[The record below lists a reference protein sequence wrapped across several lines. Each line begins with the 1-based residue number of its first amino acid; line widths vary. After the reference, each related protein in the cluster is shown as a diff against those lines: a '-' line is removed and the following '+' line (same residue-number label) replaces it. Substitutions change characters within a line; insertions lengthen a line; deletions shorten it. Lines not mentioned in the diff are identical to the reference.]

1 MHAIE
6 SCTQIAPLLTQLF
19 RYFCL
24 PAISSMLL
32 LFLPFLFSVSQSLL
46 CTQRITALLMVA
58 PLGAVLVLLLKD
70 LTLDYRHYVLLS
82 PVVTLLVVL
91 LLEGYPYYLP
101 PLSYSHS

>member
-1 MHAIE
+1 
-6 SCTQIAPLLTQLF
+6 
-19 RYFCL
+19 
-24 PAISSMLL
+24 
-32 LFLPFLFSVSQSLL
+32 
-46 CTQRITALLMVA
+46 MVA